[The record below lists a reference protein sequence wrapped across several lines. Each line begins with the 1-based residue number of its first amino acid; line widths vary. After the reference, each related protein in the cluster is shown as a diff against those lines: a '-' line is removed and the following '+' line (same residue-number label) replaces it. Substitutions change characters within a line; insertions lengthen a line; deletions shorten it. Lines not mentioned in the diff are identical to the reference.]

1 MFRSIARSLFCVLI
15 LSSLMTFAASRAWA
29 SGCPG
34 TPGQSTGP
42 DVIVGVLS
50 HDIITNYNSLGGI
63 EALSVGTTSCNLGN
77 TPLIWQSG
85 GINHPVIGQNLFR
98 LKLVDGSRR
107 FEQLGQSWL
116 KHGFYALSDYACCS
130 TCFGTDGSTLGVGC
144 SDPYS
149 SSRNG
154 GQSALGPKW
163 AVNAT
168 TGVHT
173 HSVTVPGF
181 SGSVARRLQVKI
193 EDLEPSTGGG
203 GINATRYFVE
213 AQYVAADDAA
223 AGNKNNNASYR
234 PVSVTGSGASW
245 DFARTG
251 ATQREKAAIFA
262 WRDVDPAVFI
272 SEVTTAEANGW
283 TALVLLGSQATD
295 LGGGMWHYEFALQNL
310 NSDRSIRSFSL
321 PIRPGATV
329 TNLGFRDV
337 DYHSGDGPSGVNCD
351 GTDWPP
357 VHSYNEVSW
366 ETVTFNQNV
375 GGNAIRWGTM
385 YNFRFDSDVPPW
397 PGKGEITMGYFK
409 PAANQPDTVLGLG
422 FSPMPCWRGD
432 MNGDGSVDSLD
443 VALFVERLVNAG
455 ASFRERCAG
464 DLAIP
469 TDGQILLDDLPE
481 FVDCLLNG
489 GCG

>member
-1 MFRSIARSLFCVLI
+1 MTHCKSRVYVSIV
-15 LSSLMTFAASRAWA
+15 LSSILVASTAARVSA

-34 TPGQSTGP
+34 SPTQSQGP

-50 HDIITNYNSLGGI
+50 HDIISNYASSGGI

-77 TPLIWQSG
+77 QPLIWQSG
-85 GINHPVIGQNLFR
+85 GINHPVIGQNIYR
-98 LKLVDGSRR
+98 LKLVDGTRR

-116 KHGFYALSDYACCS
+116 KHGFFALSDNACCS
-130 TCFGTDGSTLGVGC
+130 TCNGTNGSTLGVGC

-168 TGVHT
+168 TGIHT

-181 SGSVARRLQVKI
+181 SGSVARRLQVKTA
-193 EDLEPSTGGG
+193 DLEVSTGTGD
-203 GINATRYFVE
+203 INATRYFVE

-234 PVSVTGSGASW
+234 PVSVSGSGGAW
-245 DFARTG
+245 DFARIG
-251 ATQREKAAIFA
+251 ATQREKPAIHA
-262 WRDVDPAVFI
+262 WRDMDATVFL
-272 SEVTTAEANGW
+272 SNVTTQEANGW
-283 TALVLLGSQATD
+283 DALVIIGSQATD
-295 LGGGMWHYEFALQNL
+295 LGGGMWHYEFAVQNL
-310 NSDRSIRSFSL
+310 NSDRSIRSVEV

-329 TNLGFRDV
+329 TNIGFRDV
-337 DYHSGDGPSGVNCD
+337 DYHSGDGPGGVNCD
-351 GTDWPP
+351 GTDWPA
-357 VHSYNEVSW
+357 VHSFDDVSW
-366 ETVTFNQNV
+366 STVTQAENI

-397 PGKGEITMGYFK
+397 PGKGEVTLGYFK
-409 PAANQPDTVLGLG
+409 PASGAPDTVVGQG
-422 FSPMPCWRGD
+422 FTPMPCFRGD
-432 MNGDGSVDSLD
+432 MNGDGLVDGQD
-443 VALFVERLVNAG
+443 IAIFVDRLLG
-455 ASFRERCAG
+455 SSITFREQCAG
-464 DLAIP
+464 DLQASP
-469 TDGQILLDDLPE
+469 DGLITVDDLPN
-481 FVDCLLNG
+481 FADCLLNN